1 MYGNRVS
8 MDSEELLCNTIL
20 KTNNKIR
27 FVGMVTYKGK
37 PVAWQER
44 EGVTP
49 LVGGKE
55 REILLTEAGLIVRMN
70 QEFDESLGKVNFVF
84 ARRGKVD
91 LLGFPMENYFLY
103 LTLDR
108 GIDFDGIE
116 KINQKLRETIT

>member
-1 MYGNRVS
+1 

-20 KTNNKIR
+20 KLNNKIR

-44 EGVTP
+44 EGVTA

-84 ARRGKVD
+84 ARRDKVD
-91 LLGFPMENYFLY
+91 LLGFPMEKYFLY

-116 KINQKLRETIT
+116 KIKQKLSETITQL